1 MLSAIAAA
9 ISSDLSSSIVKP
21 FSYIPQ
27 CASKN
32 ILLNCTLDSRAGAER
47 LTEKVLPWL
56 AELMSSPSPDGKRWL
71 VDERTKNFQIWTH
84 LLTGYF
90 PPEYFFAARVD
101 FFPLTSDSARIFAV
115 STLRAR
121 VGCFRKKGCL
131 EGERRNCLFSSG
143 VHRRSAKFL
152 TFF

>member
-1 MLSAIAAA
+1 MLSAIAATM
-9 ISSDLSSSIVKP
+9 SSDLSSSIVKP

-32 ILLNCTLDSRAGAER
+32 ILLNCTLDSER

-56 AELMSSPSPDGKRWL
+56 ADLMSSPSPDGKRWL

-101 FFPLTSDSARIFAV
+101 FFSLASDSARIFAV
-115 STLRAR
+115 STL
-121 VGCFRKKGCL
+121 
-131 EGERRNCLFSSG
+131 
-143 VHRRSAKFL
+143 
-152 TFF
+152 